1 LFINNKKRKRKR
13 KKTDILYIMTH
24 ERLDYNRCY
33 TRNNFGIALKG
44 GRRRLKRVHQR

>member
-1 LFINNKKRKRKR
+1 
-13 KKTDILYIMTH
+13 MTH